1 MFLVKTIQG
10 VVDAKGPVEGIAV
23 MNEYGEYFYDAFL
36 ENIDKYEFNK
46 ILNVGNKIFF
56 YWPKMH
62 FSCALEFVKILQK
75 KISSS

>member
-46 ILNVGNKIFF
+46 ILNVGNEIFF
-56 YWPKMH
+56 IDTKCIFLVH
-62 FSCALEFVKILQK
+62 
-75 KISSS
+75 

>member
-46 ILNVGNKIFF
+46 ILNVGNEIFLLTQNAF
-56 YWPKMH
+56 
-62 FSCALEFVKILQK
+62 FLCTRIC
-75 KISSS
+75 